1 MLVKKGNVEN
11 KVNDLKTT
19 LVRKRAGAGR
29 LAADDRARGRV
40 AGQVLKPASA
50 APTFMV
56 YRGFNQI
63 RDRRTILT
71 PDGCI
76 SRDYIGPQ
84 CVTLAAEGKVA

>member
-1 MLVKKGNVEN
+1 M
-11 KVNDLKTT
+11 
-19 LVRKRAGAGR
+19 
-29 LAADDRARGRV
+29 
-40 AGQVLKPASA
+40 LKPASA